1 VAWSNSAIFQ
11 QAMLNPI
18 ARGVAGTAGFPTTY
32 AGLTA
37 DANVKAAL
45 FNNTTTPDKT
55 VSAANSAYAV
65 AQWVVG
71 NELIDTLNTNWV
83 AGGRAL
89 GTKSFAID
97 TGSSSLCFIAANTA
111 GAGNVTITGAFGCL
125 VYDGTI
131 TGGTAASQ
139 GMCYN
144 YFGGTQSV
152 TNGTFTIIW
161 ATVGAVQAVFNITV

>member
-1 VAWSNSAIFQ
+1 MAWANSAIFQ
-11 QAMLNPI
+11 RAMLNPI
-18 ARGVAGTAGFPTTY
+18 ARGVAATSGFPTTY
-32 AGLTA
+32 AGLVA

-45 FNNTTTPDKT
+45 YNNTTTPDKT
-55 VSAANSAYAV
+55 VATDVLTAYNGAAS
-65 AQWVVG
+65 QWVVA
-71 NELIDTLNTNWV
+71 NEVTDVTNWV

-111 GAGNVTITGAFGCL
+111 GGGNVTISAAFGCL

-131 TGGTAASQ
+131 TSPANQ

-144 YFGGTQSV
+144 YFGGSQSV
-152 TNGTFTIIW
+152 TAGTFTIIW